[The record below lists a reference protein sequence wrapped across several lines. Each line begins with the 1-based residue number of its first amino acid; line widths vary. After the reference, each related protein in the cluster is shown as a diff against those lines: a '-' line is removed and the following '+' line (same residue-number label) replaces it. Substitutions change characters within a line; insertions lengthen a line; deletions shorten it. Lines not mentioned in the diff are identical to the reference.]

1 MYHSRFSMDLT
12 TYSDIVETMAT
23 SDNVIRAGL
32 TPKLRDVPNLIA
44 TLTYTAADASKHA
57 VKPQPFGP
65 AGTQD
70 PFADAP
76 SESALYDPPAPEFSV
91 VRVRAPAGGSSRHE
105 ALRGPSLFIVTRGDG
120 KVHWAGEGGEA
131 GEMLR
136 EGRVF
141 FVGAR
146 TAVTFEA
153 GSVGELEV
161 YRAFVETKT

>member
-1 MYHSRFSMDLT
+1 
-12 TYSDIVETMAT
+12 MAT

-44 TLTYTAADASKHA
+44 TLTYTAADASKHT
-57 VKPQPFGP
+57 VNPQHFGP

-76 SESALYDPPAPEFSV
+76 SESTLYDPPAPEFSV
-91 VRVRAPAGGSSRHE
+91 VRVRVSSGGSARHE
-105 ALRGPSLFIVTRGDG
+105 ALRGPSMFIVTGGKGKIQWNSDG
-120 KVHWAGEGGEA
+120 EKVEDI
-131 GEMLR
+131 LN

-141 FVGAR
+141 FIGTR

-153 GSVGELEV
+153 DAGGELEV
-161 YRAFVETKT
+161 YRAFVETKA